1 MSSEFTMV
9 ALARRLS
16 SLLPLSSAVF
26 LLAITV
32 GCVIITG
39 DDASGDEACIDLDAV
54 CPNLVCETEQVVVD
68 GCPICECAAVCEPG
82 PAPECA
88 GARVLDDCTW
98 TCEIQECQADG
109 DCGDGFFCSADNGTL
124 PSDPGAPA
132 QDPPEAAPVS
142 PGGVCLPIERP
153 LGCFADADCASGFFC
168 DVSNAGGGASD
179 PLPPPPD
186 GGGERPIP
194 PPQAGICAPISV
206 CFSDVDCAPTAHCEF
221 PGAAD
226 ALVAV
231 GGVCVD
237 NTVVSCASD
246 FDCSAGS
253 VCVNGTCAQPAQPCF
268 NDAECQAGEFC
279 DFDTAG
285 RVACP
290 DVNGDSI
297 CDEPT
302 PAIEGVCHAIAP
314 ASCTSD
320 VDCAHGQLCQLTDQ
334 CVCTTE
340 CIDDGMGGCLPCD
353 CPANSGVCID
363 IVITPC
369 ATVRCT
375 ADTTCQVDA
384 DGLASCV
391 PNAPPCTSD
400 VDCAQGQVCELIDQC
415 VCTREC
421 IDDGMGG
428 CLPCDCPPSSGVCID
443 IVITPCATVR
453 CTADTTCQVDA
464 DGLASCVPNDPLCTS
479 DDVCAAGTHCN
490 AADICLPDPACAAGD
505 ACIAVCQGHCVET
518 ACAADADCPDT
529 QTCVFDVAG
538 GAARPIVAPQ
548 GFCRTG
554 DPTITPCATVR
565 CSSGT
570 TCEVNAA
577 GNAECVPD
585 APVCS
590 SDDMCAAGTVCNAAD
605 VCLPDPACMAGG
617 PCIDACY
624 GFCVA
629 PAVP

>member
-1 MSSEFTMV
+1 MV
-9 ALARRLS
+9 ALARPLS

-26 LLAITV
+26 LIAITG

-39 DDASGDEACIDLDAV
+39 GDASDDEACIDLDAV

-88 GARVLDDCTW
+88 GARLLDDCTW
-98 TCEIQECQADG
+98 TCELQPCQADG
-109 DCGDGFFCSADNGTL
+109 DCGDGFFCSIDNGTL
-124 PSDPGAPA
+124 PPDPGAPA
-132 QDPPEAAPVS
+132 QDPPGAAPIA
-142 PGGVCLPIERP
+142 PGGVCLPIDQP
-153 LGCFADADCASGFFC
+153 VGCFADTDCGSGFFC
-168 DVSNAGGGASD
+168 DLSNAGGGTTD

-186 GGGERPIP
+186 GGGERPVP

-253 VCVNGTCAQPAQPCF
+253 VCVNGTCAQPERPCF

-279 DFDTAG
+279 DFDAAG

-290 DVNGDSI
+290 DVNGDGV
-297 CDEPT
+297 CDEPI
-302 PAIEGVCHAIAP
+302 PAIEGVCHAVAP
-314 ASCTSD
+314 ASC
-320 VDCAHGQLCQLTDQ
+320 A
-334 CVCTTE
+334 
-340 CIDDGMGGCLPCD
+340 
-353 CPANSGVCID
+353 
-363 IVITPC
+363 
-369 ATVRCT
+369 
-375 ADTTCQVDA
+375 
-384 DGLASCV
+384 
-391 PNAPPCTSD
+391 SD
-400 VDCAQGQVCELIDQC
+400 VDCAQGQVCELTDQC
-415 VCTREC
+415 VCTTEC
-421 IDDGMGG
+421 VDDGMGG
-428 CLPCDCPPSSGVCID
+428 CLPCDCPPNSGVCVD
-443 IVITPCATVR
+443 VVITPCATVR
-453 CTADTTCQVDA
+453 CTPDTTCQVDA
-464 DGLASCVPNDPLCTS
+464 NGLALCVPNAQLCSS

-490 AADICLPDPACAAGD
+490 AVDICLPDPTCVAGTD
-505 ACIAVCQGHCVET
+505 CIALCFGFCVET
-518 ACAADADCPDT
+518 ACATDADCPDT

-548 GFCRTG
+548 GFCRTV

-585 APVCS
+585 APLCS
-590 SDDMCAAGTVCNAAD
+590 SDDMCAGGFNCNAAD
-605 VCLPDPACMAGG
+605 VCLPDPACAVGDISCTPVCQGHCIFNPCTAVRCSSGHTCEVNVDGLAECVPDVVIVDVVCSSDTDCAAGTVCNAGIDVCLPSPGCMAGG

-629 PAVP
+629 PVTP